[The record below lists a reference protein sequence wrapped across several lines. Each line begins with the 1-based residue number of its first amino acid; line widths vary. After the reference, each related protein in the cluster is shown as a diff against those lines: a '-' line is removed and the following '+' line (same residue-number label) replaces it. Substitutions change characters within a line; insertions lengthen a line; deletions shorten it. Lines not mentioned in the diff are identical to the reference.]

1 MKKLMSIFLSILMLL
16 TLAASAETE
25 GETVVCTS
33 EASAAGVGLGFEA
46 LRMLY
51 DGENNQIVS
60 PVSLAYALAMAAQGA
75 EGKTRQELLDALGAE
90 RPEDVA
96 ALTESLKEAGLRL
109 ANAAFL
115 VNGLVPE
122 EDYVNALREQFGAE
136 WFQDGTADDVNRW
149 VAEQTEGLID
159 KILDGEFS
167 EDVRLALV
175 NAVAMDAKWS
185 APFAK
190 ENTSDDVFHT
200 PEGDVTVSFM
210 HDERWAEYG
219 ERDGVQLLRLS
230 YRDSGLT
237 LLIALPE
244 EGGVDA
250 MLDALCEEGL
260 EYFRFDEEQT
270 RVRLSMPKLDIS
282 AGGELNETLKALGV
296 ETAFGGEADF
306 SGISAEEALRLSSV
320 MQKARLVFDEDGT
333 KAAAGTLV
341 VAVGMSAI
349 NPMDIVDFDMNRPFA
364 AIIADEN
371 SGAVCFAGIVAN
383 PVEIN

>member
-1 MKKLMSIFLSILMLL
+1 MKKLTSIVLSILMLL

-25 GETVVCTS
+25 GEIVVCTS
-33 EASAAGVGLGFEA
+33 EAPAAGAGLGFEV

-75 EGKTRQELLDALGAE
+75 EGETRQELLDALGAE

-96 ALTESLKEAGLRL
+96 ALTESLTAAGLRL

-122 EDYVNALREQFGAE
+122 EDYVNVLREQFGAE
-136 WFQDGTADDVNRW
+136 WFQNGTADDVNRW

-167 EDVRLALV
+167 DDVRLALV

-185 APFAK
+185 VPFAK
-190 ENTSDDVFHT
+190 ESTSDDVFHA
-200 PEGDVTVSFM
+200 PGGDVTVPFM

-250 MLDALCEEGL
+250 VLDALCEEGL
-260 EYFRFDEEQT
+260 EYFRFDEEPA

-333 KAAAGTLV
+333 KAAAATLV
-341 VAVGMSAI
+341 VADAMSAI

-364 AIIADEN
+364 AIIAEEN
-371 SGAVCFAGIVAN
+371 SGAVCFAGIVAD

>member
-1 MKKLMSIFLSILMLL
+1 MKKLTSIVLSILMLL

-25 GETVVCTS
+25 GEIVVCTS
-33 EASAAGVGLGFEA
+33 EAPAAGASLGFEA

-75 EGKTRQELLDALGAE
+75 EGETRQELLDALGAE
-90 RPEDVA
+90 HPEDVA
-96 ALTESLKEAGLRL
+96 ALTESLAAAGLRL

-136 WFQDGTADDVNRW
+136 WFQNGTADDVNRW

-167 EDVRLALV
+167 DDVRLALV

-185 APFAK
+185 VPFVK
-190 ENTSDDVFHT
+190 ESTSDDVFHAS
-200 PEGDVTVSFM
+200 EGDVTVPFM

-250 MLDALCEEGL
+250 VLDDLCEEGL
-260 EYFRFDEEQT
+260 EYFRFDEEPA

-333 KAAAGTLV
+333 KAAAATLV
-341 VAVGMSAI
+341 VADAMSAI

-364 AIIADEN
+364 AIIAEEN